1 MSQESTFNWVRRG
14 VRFSLLPALL
24 LITTIGGCSCEE
36 DPNNKGDIR
45 LRDAPILSVVPQ
57 SVTFSAATPER
68 PETRSLRLTNSGT
81 GNLTAFNFQLEQ
93 AGATFSYDADVTT
106 IAEGQSVDITVTYAP
121 DDETPDNG
129 TLVITASNRQ
139 RAEVPLNSVP
149 PRRELQCV
157 PDPITFGGGVIGEP
171 QSREV
176 TVTNIGTLDMTLT
189 DMQLEEGAFFAIE
202 ATPDFDLVLGPQEST
217 TLTMS
222 FTAESGGRVSDTLRI
237 VIDEDPMSFACPVEG
252 ITALPLIDVSPTR
265 IDFGGVEQ
273 GEVVQREIR
282 VQNVGAA
289 TLELETVEFL
299 RGTSPE
305 FTLVDPPTETVL
317 IEPEESVVITV
328 AYTATTSSATGT
340 VAFFSNDP
348 TTPQVGVPLLG
359 RTSAPNLV
367 VAPSELNFGSVGMG
381 VPSGRTLSMFNDGT
395 EVLDITSIRVEGSGE
410 FTIDT
415 GGDVTSIDPQGEEL
429 LRLVYQPSD
438 LGSDQATLII
448 DSNDPD
454 EPETRVPLLGTG
466 VEGAACEITIQPDP
480 MNFGLVTRGSRRTLP
495 ALIRNTGGGLCKFR
509 GATAAGVLNNAY
521 QLASVSHNR
530 DALFGPGEQVRAE
543 VLFTPTVTELPS
555 FGQLTAMV
563 SDPQNGDAE
572 VYCNK
577 GLRCLEDPNHDP
589 FGCGFN
595 PPNCGVSLEGY
606 SGISDIA
613 VIPGSVDF
621 GLVTIGCASQNTTVT
636 VYNTGTADLTVSEV
650 FLEEQGCDEFQI
662 RGTPVLPATVTPN
675 NPVPIQVIYRPVDR
689 GQDQCVLVIR
699 SDASESEEYL
709 RVPLRGEGTNTS
721 RQVDTFTQV
730 SGREVDVIFVIDASG
745 SMSEEQSN
753 VASNL
758 SRFLQTAELLNNDY
772 QIGVVHLDLQDS
784 VRFDGESYT
793 AGRLIG
799 NPAFLTP
806 NTPNVLAEFQRR
818 VELGASGG
826 SQEAG
831 LEGARKAVSD
841 PFITVEGSA
850 CNSNTDCEEPYPTC
864 MAGVCG
870 GFNQGFLREDASLE
884 IVIVSDEEDQSTP
897 APTFYVDFFRSI
909 KGFRNDSLLH
919 VSCIV
924 GANVG
929 NNQPAAC
936 SSNNGDADAG
946 RRYAEVCN
954 ATGGTVGSI
963 CASDFGPF
971 LQNIGNRAFGLR
983 VEFFLSRVA
992 EPASIQVR
1000 VNGSARNAGWNYDAA
1015 TNSVVFDRNT
1025 VPEPGDEIEVEYEAR
1040 CFD

>member
-1 MSQESTFNWVRRG
+1 MSNPTALRWFRSG
-14 VRFSLLPALL
+14 VRASLLPALL
-24 LITTIGGCSCEE
+24 VITTIGGCSCEE
-36 DPNNKGDIR
+36 DPDKKGDIR
-45 LRDAPILSVVPQ
+45 LRDAPILSVQPG

-68 PETRSLRLTNSGT
+68 PETRELRLTNTGT
-81 GNLTAFNFQLEQ
+81 GTLTAFSFVLEQ
-93 AGATFSYDADVTT
+93 AGSTFSYDADVKN

-121 DDETPDNG
+121 DDEIPDNG

-139 RAEVPLNSVP
+139 RAEIPLNSVP

-157 PDPITFGGGVIGEP
+157 PDPITFGGGVIGEA
-171 QSREV
+171 QTLDV

-189 DMQLEEGAFFAIE
+189 GMELEEGAFFGIE
-202 ATPDFDLVLGPQEST
+202 TTPDFDLVLGPQEST
-217 TLTMS
+217 TLTMN
-222 FTAESGGRVSDTLRI
+222 FTAESGGRVDDVLRI
-237 VIDEDPMSFACPVEG
+237 LIEEDPMSFGCPVQG

-273 GEVVQREIR
+273 GEMVDREIR
-282 VQNVGAA
+282 VSNVGAA
-289 TLELETVEFL
+289 TLELEGVEFL
-299 RGTSPE
+299 RGTSEDFSLP
-305 FTLVDPPTETVL
+305 DAPTEVVT
-317 IEPEESVVITV
+317 IEPDESITVTV
-328 AYTATTSSATGT
+328 AYTPTASSATGT

-367 VAPSELNFGSVGMG
+367 VAPESLNFGSVGMG
-381 VPSGRTLSMFNDGT
+381 VPSGRTLSLFNDGT
-395 EVLDITSIRVEGSGE
+395 ETLNISDIRIEGAE
-410 FTIDT
+410 FTFE
-415 GGDVTSIDPQGEEL
+415 GDANIATIEPQSEEL
-429 LRLVYQPSD
+429 LRVVYQPAD
-438 LGSDQATLII
+438 LGTDQGAVVI
-448 DSNDPD
+448 DSDDPD
-454 EPETRVPLLGTG
+454 DPETRVPLQGTG
-466 VEGAACEITIQPDP
+466 IEGAACEITIQPDP

-495 ALIRNTGGGLCKFR
+495 ALIRNTGGGLCKFQ

-521 QLASVSHNR
+521 ELASISHNR
-530 DALFGPGEQVRAE
+530 GTLFGPGEQIRAE
-543 VLFTPTVTELPS
+543 VLYTPTVTELPS
-555 FGQLTAMV
+555 FGQLTAMIQ
-563 SDPQNGDAE
+563 DPQNGDAE
-572 VYCNK
+572 VFCNK
-577 GLRCLEDPNHDP
+577 GLRCRDDPNHDP
-589 FGCGFN
+589 IGCGFM
-595 PPNCGVSLEGY
+595 PPACGVQIEGY

-636 VYNTGTADLTVSEV
+636 VYNTGTADLQVSEI
-650 FLEEQGCDEFQI
+650 FLEEQGCEEFEI
-662 RGTPVLPATVTPN
+662 RGTPVLPATVLPN
-675 NPVPIQVIYRPVDR
+675 SPVPIQVIYRPVDR
-689 GQDQCVLVIR
+689 GEDQCVLVIR

-721 RQVDTFTQV
+721 HQIDTFTQV

-753 VASNL
+753 VAANL
-758 SRFLQTAELLNNDY
+758 SRFLRTAELLNNDY
-772 QIGVVHLDLQDS
+772 QIGVVHLDLQEGA
-784 VRFDGESYT
+784 RFDGVDYA

-799 NPAFLTP
+799 SPPFLTP
-806 NTPNVLAEFQRR
+806 DHPNLLNEFQRR

-831 LEGARKAVSD
+831 LEAARKAVSD
-841 PFITVEGSA
+841 PFITIEGSA
-850 CNSNTDCEEPYPTC
+850 CNSDNDCQEPYPSC
-864 MAGVCG
+864 VAGVCG

-897 APTFYVDFFRSI
+897 APNFYVDFFRSI

-963 CASDFGPF
+963 CANDFGPF

-992 EPASIQVR
+992 EPATVEVR
-1000 VNGSARNAGWNYDAA
+1000 VNGRDLPTGWSYDPN
-1015 TNSVVFDRNT
+1015 TNSVVFDVNS
-1025 VPEPGDEIEVEYEAR
+1025 VPQPGDEIEVEYEAR